1 MKFFSKLAKF
11 PIFGILFG
19 LFPLLAL
26 WNFNKTQVYPRDVW
40 FSVLLTL
47 GFTAAVWGICRLL
60 YRSAVKAS
68 LAAVVVFT
76 LFFSFGHVYNLVKD
90 QSILGMSV
98 GFVKLLAV
106 YGVML
111 IGSLLLVRR
120 LKPLSPSSVV
130 VLNGIMLFLMF
141 FNIIPIASYA
151 IQKGDALS
159 REAQPAIASDV
170 TGAGAE
176 ELADIY
182 YIVLDAYSRQDLLLE
197 LMNYDNSAFIN
208 ALGERGFYVADCSN
222 SNYSGTVLSMTSSLN
237 YEYLE
242 DIDAEADTNQS
253 VSFSLINSR
262 IRSDLKAYDYQ
273 FVTGRAF
280 SSENDIPNSDIY
292 LNVATDSGMQ
302 DKIAQSQFAH
312 LYFETTLLRVPIE
325 LYYLDPQRFDI
336 LPGWLVLSDLGEDTF
351 GYAAYWYHQT
361 KYMFDSIEKF
371 PLLEGN
377 YFVYAHINAPHGP
390 YVYDES
396 GNYRFSE
403 DPDKNLTDYTD
414 TITFLNKR
422 VLDMVD
428 TIIENSS
435 VPPLIILQSD
445 HAAHVIAT
453 AYDKHKIL
461 NAYYFPPEMQA
472 SLYETI
478 TPVNTFRIILRDY
491 FNQEIDL
498 LPDKAFVKVLNDY
511 EYYPSA
517 CDMSQPVK

>member
-1 MKFFSKLAKF
+1 MKLLSKLIHF
-11 PIFGILFG
+11 PLFGILFG
-19 LFPLLAL
+19 LLPLLAL

-40 FSVLLTL
+40 FSVFLTL
-47 GFTAAVWGICRLL
+47 GFVAVVWGLCLLL
-60 YRSAVKAS
+60 YRSAAKAS
-68 LAAVVVFT
+68 LAAVAVFA

-90 QSILGMSV
+90 QAILGMSV

-106 YGVML
+106 YGVLL
-111 IGSLLLVRR
+111 IGLLLLVRR
-120 LKPLSPSSVV
+120 LKPLSSSSVA
-130 VLNGIMLFLMF
+130 VLNGISVFLIL
-141 FNIIPIASYA
+141 FNIIPITSYA
-151 IQKGDALS
+151 IQKGSALR
-159 REAQPAIASDV
+159 RETEPFTPVED
-170 TGAGAE
+170 TGMRME
-176 ELADIY
+176 ERADIY

-197 LMNYDNSAFIN
+197 LMDYDNSAFIN

-242 DIDAEADTNQS
+242 DINAEEDTNQS
-253 VSFSLINSR
+253 EDYNLINNR
-262 IRSDLKAYDYQ
+262 IRNFLRAYNYW

-325 LYYLDPQRFDI
+325 LYYMNPQRFDL
-336 LPGWLVLSDLGEDTF
+336 LPDWLVLADMGDDAF
-351 GYAAYWYHQT
+351 GYFAYWHYQT
-361 KYMFDSIEKF
+361 KYMFDSIEEF
-371 PLLEGN
+371 PKMDGN

-390 YVYDES
+390 YVFDEL

-403 DPDKNLTDYTD
+403 DPEKNLSNYLD
-414 TITFLNKR
+414 TITYLNKR
-422 VLDMVD
+422 VLDMLD
-428 TIIENSS
+428 NIIEDST

-445 HAAHVIAT
+445 HAAHVFAT

-461 NAYYFPPEMQA
+461 NAYYFPLEMRA
-472 SLYETI
+472 NLYETI
-478 TPVNTFRIILRDY
+478 TPVNTFRLILRDY
-491 FNQEIDL
+491 FNQDIDL
-498 LPDKAFVKVLNDY
+498 LPDKAFVKVLNDH

-517 CDMSQPVK
+517 CDMSQPAK

>member
-1 MKFFSKLAKF
+1 MKKFSKLFKF

-19 LFPLLAL
+19 LLPLLAL

-47 GFTAAVWGICRLL
+47 GFVAVVWGLCRLV

-68 LAAVVVFT
+68 LAAVAVFA

-90 QSILGMSV
+90 QEILGMSI
-98 GFVKLLAV
+98 GFVKLLVV
-106 YGVML
+106 YGVVL
-111 IGSLLLVRR
+111 AGLLVLVGR
-120 LKPLSPSSVV
+120 LKPPSSSSAV
-130 VLNGIMLFLMF
+130 VLNGIALLLLL
-141 FNIIPIASYA
+141 FNIIPITSYA
-151 IQKGDALS
+151 IQKGSALR
-159 REAQPAIASDV
+159 RETQPSATV
-170 TGAGAE
+170 EVPGAGSE

-197 LMNYDNSAFIN
+197 LMGYDNSAFIK
-208 ALGERGFYVADCSN
+208 ALRDRGFYVADCSN
-222 SNYSGTVLSMTSSLN
+222 SNYAGTVLSMTSSLN
-237 YEYLE
+237 YAYLE
-242 DIDAEADTNQS
+242 DIDAEADVNQS
-253 VSFSLINSR
+253 ESFSLINNR
-262 IRSDLKAYDYQ
+262 IRSDLKAYGYQ
-273 FVTGRAF
+273 FITGRAF

-292 LNVATDSGMQ
+292 LNVTTDNGTQ

-325 LYYLDPQRFDI
+325 LYYLDPQRFDL
-336 LPGWLVLSDLGEDTF
+336 LPGWLVLSDVGDDTF

-361 KYMFDSIEKF
+361 KYMFDSIEEF
-371 PLLEGN
+371 PQLEGN

-390 YVYDES
+390 YVFDEF

-403 DPDKNLTDYTD
+403 DPVKNLSDYTD
-414 TITFLNKR
+414 TIIFLNKR

-428 TIIENSS
+428 NIIQNSTVS
-435 VPPLIILQSD
+435 PLIILQSD
-445 HAAHVIAT
+445 HAAHEIAT

-461 NAYYFPPEMQA
+461 NAYYFPPEMR
-472 SLYETI
+472 SNLYETI
-478 TPVNTFRIILRDY
+478 TPVNTFRLILRDY

-517 CDMSQPVK
+517 CDMSLPVK